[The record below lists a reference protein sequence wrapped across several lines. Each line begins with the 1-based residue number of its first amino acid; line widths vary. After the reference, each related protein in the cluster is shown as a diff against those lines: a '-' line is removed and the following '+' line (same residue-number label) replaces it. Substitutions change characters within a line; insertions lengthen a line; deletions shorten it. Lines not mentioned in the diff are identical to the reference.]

1 MLSHFRTRKLHSAA
15 RFNRDRFFKPGC
27 ERLEDRSLLAVLYG
41 ATGGNVNSDL
51 YTVNTATGATTS
63 LGPIGFAVTGLAVD
77 PTTGTLYGSTSMQS
91 PSNPGSI
98 IAINKATGAGTLVG
112 SIGMPGEEVAD
123 LTFDAA
129 GTLYGWTEIFGD
141 DLVTINTATG
151 AATVVGNS
159 GLSTYGSGIADVN
172 GTLFYSGEGVWGDL
186 RTVDKS
192 TGLTTVVSTLQGAP
206 SNTDAIAAMAA
217 HPDTGVL
224 FGVALNDTDVVHPAY
239 LVTINTATGAITTV
253 GALPNDFDAIAFD
266 TPPIVVGYPDL
277 GPGSAAVVSDPF
289 HPGSSVLLVRG
300 TSGNDTIV
308 VDRFDATRISVV
320 INTVTTL
327 FTASTFQKIVVIAGA
342 GDDSVAVKASVTKPA
357 ELFGDEGNDQL
368 SSGKGDDILHG
379 GDGSDRMSG
388 GAGNDLLLGDAGND
402 KMHGDAGNDSVSGG
416 DGHDQIW
423 GDGGNDTLYGEAGN
437 DTISGGTGNDLVF
450 GGSGNDQISGD
461 AGDDVLLGEEG
472 NDYALGGA
480 GRDILI
486 GGLGVDTL
494 KGQAHDD
501 ILIGGTTN
509 HDASAAA
516 LAAILSEWVSTRSY
530 AARVANIR
538 TGGGRAGGFAF
549 NSGTVHD
556 DSARDVL
563 SGDAHQDWF
572 FAGIG
577 DVLTDK
583 KANERVN

>member
-159 GLSTYGSGIADVN
+159 GLFTFGSGIADVN

-266 TPPIVVGYPDL
+266 TPPIIVGYPDL

-308 VDRFDATRISVV
+308 VDRFDATRISVI

-461 AGDDVLLGEEG
+461 AGDDVLLGDAG
-472 NDYALGGA
+472 NDYVLGGA

-486 GGLGVDTL
+486 GGLGADTL
-494 KGQAHDD
+494 KGQAHED

-530 AARVANIR
+530 TTRVANIR
-538 TGGGRAGGFAF
+538 GGRGSTGGFAL

-556 DSARDVL
+556 DSARDFL